1 MAVTVPMWE
10 ALCRTI
16 EREELID
23 DERFATP
30 ADRRENRD
38 ALREEISA
46 WTRQRTKQEA
56 MRELNEAGVPASA
69 VFDTRDIF
77 TDPHLQQRGF
87 IQTVQHETLGPI
99 PLLGWP
105 ARLSA
110 SDVPIQA
117 APLLGRHT
125 SEVLTEDLDLS
136 PGDIQRME
144 AEGIIEVHHRDEN
157 A

>member
-1 MAVTVPMWE
+1 M
-10 ALCRTI
+10 
-16 EREELID
+16 
-23 DERFATP
+23 
-30 ADRRENRD
+30 
-38 ALREEISA
+38 EEISA
-46 WTRQRTKQEA
+46 WTRQRTKHEA

-77 TDPHLQQRGF
+77 NDPHLQQRGF
-87 IQTVQHETLGPI
+87 IQTVEHETLGPI

-110 SDVPIQA
+110 SDVPIEA

-136 PGDIQRME
+136 SGDIERME
-144 AEGIIEVHHRDEN
+144 AAGTIAIHRAET

>member
-1 MAVTVPMWE
+1 M
-10 ALCRTI
+10 
-16 EREELID
+16 
-23 DERFATP
+23 
-30 ADRRENRD
+30 
-38 ALREEISA
+38 EEISA

-56 MRELNEAGVPASA
+56 MRELNEVGVPASA

-77 TDPHLQQRGF
+77 TDPHLQERGF
-87 IQTVQHETLGPI
+87 IQTVEHETLGPI

-125 SEVLTEDLDLS
+125 SEVLAEDLDLS
-136 PGDIQRME
+136 PDEIQCLETDGTVALHR
-144 AEGIIEVHHRDEN
+144 AETT
-157 A
+157 

>member
-1 MAVTVPMWE
+1 MWE

-16 EREELID
+16 EREELIV

-38 ALREEISA
+38 AMREEISA

-69 VFDTRDIF
+69 VFDTRDIYN
-77 TDPHLQQRGF
+77 DPHLQERGF
-87 IQTVQHETLGPI
+87 IQTVEHESLGPI

-110 SDVPIQA
+110 SEVPIEA

-136 PGDIQRME
+136 SSEIERME
-144 AEGIIEVHHRDEN
+144 AEGTIGIHRAET